1 MLHDALQDS
10 HPPISIGTCVSRELV
25 KIRQAT
31 TTMSYMCPYSLYP
44 SSFYQLCPFSYF
56 FKFKFT
62 KTCQIY
68 LSPSLSFHLLY
79 FIGFHPNSRTCP
91 IPLMFN
97 QTAEVLKNLPLE
109 ILSIWFP
116 YLVIPVN
123 CSNAVKMLNQIH
135 MHHFR
140 KLVVSERNKS
150 KDLNQRQRQKTMMMN
165 LLFNKAPPP

>member
-10 HPPISIGTCVSRELV
+10 HPPISIGTCVSVARELV

-140 KLVVSERNKS
+140 KAGSTRKKQKQRPQSETEAEDNDDES
-150 KDLNQRQRQKTMMMN
+150 PVQ
-165 LLFNKAPPP
+165 